1 MPVQA
6 CCYDCCLQITALT
19 PPVSSVFAYKAEG
32 TTVLRP
38 SEAIFFPNAIIF
50 HLEGKHIVNLI

>member
-19 PPVSSVFAYKAEG
+19 PPVSSLLAYKAEG

-38 SEAIFFPNAIIF
+38 SEAIFFLMPLFFTWKESI
-50 HLEGKHIVNLI
+50 LLI

>member
-38 SEAIFFPNAIIF
+38 SEAIFFLMPLFFTWKESI
-50 HLEGKHIVNLI
+50 LLI

>member
-19 PPVSSVFAYKAEG
+19 PPVSSLLAYKAEG

-38 SEAIFFPNAIIF
+38 SEAIFFLMPLFFTCQESI
-50 HLEGKHIVNLI
+50 LLI

>member
-38 SEAIFFPNAIIF
+38 SEAIFFSLMPLFFTWKESI
-50 HLEGKHIVNLI
+50 LLI

>member
-38 SEAIFFPNAIIF
+38 SEAIFFP
-50 HLEGKHIVNLI
+50 